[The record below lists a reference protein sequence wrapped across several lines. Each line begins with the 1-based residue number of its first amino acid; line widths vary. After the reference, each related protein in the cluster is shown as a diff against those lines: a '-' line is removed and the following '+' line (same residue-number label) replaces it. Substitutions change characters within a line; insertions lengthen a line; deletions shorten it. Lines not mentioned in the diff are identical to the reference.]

1 MWNTM
6 TTNKT
11 ISVNS
16 DLLING
22 VPTITSTSNYFN
34 VTTTGASNYS
44 HIIDSYTDAIK
55 SWNQSS
61 PTILHVDCSDVDKI
75 KNVIK
80 NDDRSIKQNDVV
92 DDIINQISDIKCFN
106 NVCIEVTFK
115 DGTKE
120 RAVCCPDDTF
130 NFETGLVICLIKKM
144 LSTKQKS
151 GTYMYNKL
159 VKKAYKVVEE
169 QMLEKAA
176 REAEEL
182 AKKKK
187 ALKEKKR
194 KERRLANRRER
205 RKKELAEAIV
215 LANEIASQ
223 SDN

>member
-1 MWNTM
+1 MCNTI
-6 TTNKT
+6 TTDKT

-16 DLLING
+16 SLLTNNM
-22 VPTITSTSNYFN
+22 VN
-34 VTTTGASNYS
+34 TTDTYYKAISSY
-44 HIIDSYTDAIK
+44 SYTDAIK
-55 SWNQSS
+55 GWNQTS
-61 PTILHVDCSDVDKI
+61 PMVIHVSDVDEI
-75 KNVIK
+75 KNAIK
-80 NDDRSIKQNDVV
+80 NDDKSIKQNDVV
-92 DDIINQISDIKCFN
+92 DVFINQISDIKCFN
-106 NVCIEVTFK
+106 NVCVEVTFK

-120 RAVCCPDDTF
+120 RAICCPDDTF

-159 VKKAYKVVEE
+159 VKKACKVAEE
-169 QMLEKAA
+169 QRLEKAA
-176 REAEEL
+176 KEAEEL

-205 RKKELAEAIV
+205 RKQELAEAIV

>member
-1 MWNTM
+1 MCNTM
-6 TTNKT
+6 TNDKT

-16 DLLING
+16 SQLINNMVTTTG
-22 VPTITSTSNYFN
+22 VSNYFN
-34 VTTTGASNYS
+34 TIS
-44 HIIDSYTDAIK
+44 SYTDAIK
-55 SWNQSS
+55 SWNQPSHMV
-61 PTILHVDCSDVDKI
+61 INVSDVDEI
-75 KNVIK
+75 KNAIK
-80 NDDRSIKQNDVV
+80 NDDKSIKQTIKQNDAV

-106 NVCIEVTFK
+106 NVCVEVTFK

-176 REAEEL
+176 KEAEEL

-205 RKKELAEAIV
+205 RKQELAEAIV

>member
-1 MWNTM
+1 MCNTI
-6 TTNKT
+6 TTDK

-16 DLLING
+16 SILINNMTTTTG
-22 VPTITSTSNYFN
+22 TSNYYN
-34 VTTTGASNYS
+34 AIS
-44 HIIDSYTDAIK
+44 SYTG
-55 SWNQSS
+55 WNQPS
-61 PTILHVDCSDVDKI
+61 PMVIHVSDVDEI
-75 KNVIK
+75 KNAIKIK
-80 NDDRSIKQNDVV
+80 NDDKSIKQNDVV
-92 DDIINQISDIKCFN
+92 DVFINQISDIKCFN
-106 NVCIEVTFK
+106 NVCVEVTFK

-120 RAVCCPDDTF
+120 RSVCCPDDTF

-159 VKKAYKVVEE
+159 VKKACKVAEE
-169 QMLEKAA
+169 QRLEKAA
-176 REAEEL
+176 KEAEEL

-205 RKKELAEAIV
+205 RKQELAEAIV